1 MRTLTISTLFR
12 DAAQKGSIT
21 GKVRVPHL
29 RLTGR
34 WLERAGFAPGS
45 RVHVVKNVEGQLLIS
60 LKPTIEL
67 SQTSNGH

>member
-1 MRTLTISTLFR
+1 MRTLTVSTLFR

-21 GKVRVPHL
+21 GKAKVPHL

-45 RVHVVKNVEGQLLIS
+45 RVHVHVVNGQLVITTL
-60 LKPTIEL
+60 P
-67 SQTSNGH
+67 

>member
-34 WLERAGFAPGS
+34 WLERAGFAPGA
-45 RVHVVKNVEGQLLIS
+45 RVHVVATANGQLVITTR
-60 LKPTIEL
+60 P
-67 SQTSNGH
+67 